1 MIVDEDF
8 LDNVAKQKKYTFI
21 SVGMSTMKHV
31 QKAVDIFKS
40 NDCKFELMHCISAY
54 PFDDHQAN
62 LKMIEVLRKKFNC
75 KVGYSGHEKGG
86 VAISYAKELH
96 WELHH
101 LKDISH

>member
-1 MIVDEDF
+1 MIVEDF

-62 LKMIEVLRKKFNC
+62 LKMIEVLRKNLIVKLDIVVMKRRCYNIL
-75 KVGYSGHEKGG
+75 SRQ
-86 VAISYAKELH
+86 LH
-96 WELHH
+96 
-101 LKDISH
+101 